1 MLSINVKFEVTTNWR
16 RTCFTKNACIYSSS
30 CSIIVPFATDR
41 CSPKNGRTVVSR
53 FKGAPIL
60 RQQPSP
66 TNYAELIA
74 GIRAGNPQ
82 AVTNFRHAFT
92 SGIQL
97 FITRESNELDVAARV
112 EEVVMSIIE
121 EIRQEHITSA
131 NLPSQILELLRRH
144 IRLNKLN
151 PQSAKD
157 TSKHQSAMDASQV
170 AVAKDLL
177 NAIPEQEREALKRY
191 YVYLES
197 ENDICSQL
205 DLSIEQFR
213 KLKLRFRTQF
223 MNTSQP
229 TRTSGRQKQ
238 GRQL

>member
-1 MLSINVKFEVTTNWR
+1 
-16 RTCFTKNACIYSSS
+16 
-30 CSIIVPFATDR
+30 
-41 CSPKNGRTVVSR
+41 
-53 FKGAPIL
+53 L

-66 TNYAELIA
+66 TNYAELVA

-82 AVTNFRHAFT
+82 AVTNFRHTFT

-112 EEVVMSIIE
+112 EEVVMSVIE
-121 EIRQEHITSA
+121 EITLGHITSV

-177 NAIPEQEREALKRY
+177 SAVPEQEREALKRY
-191 YVYLES
+191 YVYRES

-205 DLSIEQFR
+205 DLSIAEFR
-213 KLKLRFRTQF
+213 KFKLRFRTQF

-229 TRTSGRQKQ
+229 TSGRQKQ